1 MKSQPTLVRVLS
13 PPPVGP
19 YNLLYGTTGQE
30 IATKAIEV
38 QLAKLSPFAPL
49 RVSPFKLHLITVHSS
64 YPLVTYLV
72 VPEGNEKKKFPKTIV
87 VQHVETNEVVYSLT
101 LGDLASLLFS
111 YDVVSQGEEVGST
124 QHRILQE
131 LGQVQRLDFF
141 DPATLYWSG
150 HGVSVSSEDTVQRWS
165 YLLVQL
171 QSRLVM
177 VNLRQNSVTV
187 AKGMST
193 DPSSVFSPV
202 VADIKH
208 ELLGD
213 LMTSNA
219 VPVSPNNILIGTS
232 DGSLK
237 LYNWKSNAVVQTI
250 RPSSMKDP
258 IVQIISANKYST
270 PEKYADKIRHRVVCL
285 TKKGTALLI
294 EVLALEG
301 VVHEIALA
309 VAKFEG
315 GGVPA
320 SMSKQDDEHSSMEHT
335 FVQYC
340 AYRDLFLWNNPT
352 KNSKGKLLVWALS
365 DIPAGDAKNRNAEPV
380 KYEPTLV
387 MHFPYETTHTVFPGW
402 FNESIP
408 MESMTCA
415 AVTKDGD
422 FQILVAPLYNSGST
436 TKNPFAA
443 YPILRANLHL
453 LLLRDLDLP
462 EERDIYM
469 KVQSIVSPPLRD
481 TSIFYF
487 GTNLGILMVKMVEG
501 NLVQGLGSRHVHLSA
516 NFGGLGKAVLTV
528 KGSEILYGNLEPPG
542 GPMAVDPV
550 GAMDIK
556 NMVSLYESPP
566 PLHLPPEIHKRPV
579 RLPPLFL
586 MSPSRNYLCCFWK
599 EELRYEVLHL
609 TSLLETITARRLPA
623 VKSPMVASGNGG

>member
-1 MKSQPTLVRVLS
+1 MKSQPTLVRVLT

-19 YNLLYGTTGQE
+19 YNLLHGVTAQE
-30 IATKAIEV
+30 ITSKALEV
-38 QLAKLSPFAPL
+38 QLAKSSPFAPL
-49 RVSPFKLHLITVHSS
+49 RVSPFKLHLLTVHLSQ
-64 YPLVTYLV
+64 PLVTYLV
-72 VPEGNEKKKFPKTIV
+72 VPEGNDRKKFPKTIV
-87 VQHVETNEVVYSLT
+87 VQHTETKEVVFSLT
-101 LGDLASLLFS
+101 LGDLASILFN
-111 YDVVSQGEEVGST
+111 YDVVSQGEMIGST
-124 QHRILQE
+124 QHRVLQE
-131 LGQVQRLDFF
+131 LGRVQRLDFF
-141 DPATLYWSG
+141 DPSTLYWSG
-150 HGVSVSSEDTVQRWS
+150 HGVKVSSQDTVQRWS

-171 QSRLVM
+171 QSRLVI
-177 VNLRQNSVTV
+177 VNLRQNAVTI
-187 AKGMST
+187 AKGILP
-193 DPSSVFSPV
+193 DPSHVFSPV
-202 VADIKH
+202 VAEIKH
-208 ELLGD
+208 EFLGD

-219 VPVSPNNILIGTS
+219 LPVSPDSILIGTS

-237 LYNWKSNAVVQTI
+237 LYNWKANAVVQSA

-258 IVQIISANKYST
+258 IVQIISANKYAT
-270 PEKYADKIRHRVVCL
+270 PEHYAGNIRRRVVCL
-285 TKKGTALLI
+285 TKKGTGLLI
-294 EVLALEG
+294 ELLALEG
-301 VVHEIALA
+301 IVHDIALV

-315 GGVPA
+315 GSVPS
-320 SMSKQDDEHSSMEHT
+320 SMSRQDDEHSSMEHT

-340 AYRDLFLWNNPT
+340 AYRDLLLWNNPA
-352 KNSKGKLLVWALS
+352 KNAKGKLLIWALN

-380 KYEPTLV
+380 KYEPTLA
-387 MHFPYETTHTVFPGW
+387 MQFPYETTHTVFPGW

-408 MESMTCA
+408 MESMSCA

-422 FQILVAPLYNSGST
+422 FQVLVAPLYNSGST

-462 EERDIYM
+462 EEREIYM
-469 KVQSIVSPPLRD
+469 KVHSVFSPPLRD

-516 NFGGLGKAVLTV
+516 NFGGLGKAVLMV
-528 KGSEILYGNLEPPG
+528 KGPEILYGNLEPPG
-542 GPMAVDPV
+542 GPLAVDPV
-550 GAMDIK
+550 GGMEIK
-556 NMVSLYESPP
+556 NMISLYESPP

-609 TSLLETITARRLPA
+609 TSLLETITARRVPA